1 LIGAVR
7 VARARQKAVNELA
20 RLILPLC
27 SPQARGTEQE
37 RLALIVKRIDTFGG
51 TLDLEVSAAE
61 KTLADKVVEIDWD
74 GIGG

>member
-1 LIGAVR
+1 
-7 VARARQKAVNELA
+7 
-20 RLILPLC
+20 LPSRRSNGLN
-27 SPQARGTEQE
+27 
-37 RLALIVKRIDTFGG
+37 VWIDTFGG